1 MSIEMTLLIWSAVL
15 VGAYVLVQSTFYRL
29 DYGVMHAA
37 SARDG
42 ERSPGVLNGRAE
54 RALRNLLETYGVF
67 VALAIATELT
77 GRSDAFTQWGAQLWF
92 WSRWL
97 YLPAYVAG
105 IPFIRSAIWLVS
117 ALGLVLMFLGVAF

>member
-1 MSIEMTLLIWSAVL
+1 MSLEMSLLIWSAVL
-15 VGAYVLVQSTFYRL
+15 VGAYIVVQSTFYRL
-29 DYGVMHAA
+29 DHGVMHAA
-37 SARDG
+37 GPRDG
-42 ERSPGVLNGRAE
+42 ERPPKVLNGRAE

-77 GRSDAFTQWGAQLWF
+77 GRSDVMTHWGSHLWF

-105 IPFIRSAIWLVS
+105 IPFVRSAIWVVS